1 MEKKF
6 ILKFLWLEKS
16 IAVALDQ
23 KIGEKTNPITEYF
36 FWPRKDAWEEL
47 NLELQKNSWISQNE
61 AIILL
66 NKTTEIIN
74 YWQEKNET
82 DPNKNLTKTREKFPE
97 CLFIG
102 HN

>member
-1 MEKKF
+1 MEKNF

-82 DPNKNLTKTREKFPE
+82 DPKNLTKIREKFPE